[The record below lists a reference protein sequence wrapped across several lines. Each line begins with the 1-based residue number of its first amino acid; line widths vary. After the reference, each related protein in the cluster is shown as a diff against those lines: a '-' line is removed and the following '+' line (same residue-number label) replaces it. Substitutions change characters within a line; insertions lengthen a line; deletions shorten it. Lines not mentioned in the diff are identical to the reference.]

1 MFVVVILRTCFH
13 GMFPFHCGMFLHPS
27 GIKDG
32 EVTSKILA
40 PTNPRRLHNPERTP
54 THLPIPSELK
64 CLPFW
69 LSILFSSPQ
78 RVLVCMAHLCGL
90 NVFRWHEAS
99 PPTPH
104 VEVNCSSDVENVKH
118 IYPGDNWQQQLGVH
132 FCVLFLQR
140 PLLQS
145 LLQRSLLRRLLLQH
159 LSLQRSLLQRSLLF
173 VVATFVVAAFI
184 VAAFIVVC
192 CCSVH
197 CCSICCCSVCRCSVC
212 RCSVCCCSIC
222 CCLLLQR
229 SLLFVVAAF
238 VVVCCCS
245 ICCCLLLQRLL
256 LHFSVVGHLT
266 K

>member
-99 PPTPH
+99 PPTLH

-118 IYPGDNWQQQLGVH
+118 NLPRRQLTTTTG
-132 FCVLFLQR
+132 CALLC
-140 PLLQS
+140 PLPPAS
-145 LLQRSLLRRLLLQH
+145 VVAEFVAAIVVAA
-159 LSLQRSLLQRSLLF
+159 F

-197 CCSICCCSVCRCSVC
+197 CC
-212 RCSVCCCSIC
+212 
-222 CCLLLQR
+222 LLLQR
-229 SLLFVVAAF
+229 LSLQRSLLQHLLLFVVAAF
-238 VVVCCCS
+238 VVAFQCCRS
-245 ICCCLLLQRLL
+245 PNKIASLF
-256 LHFSVVGHLT
+256 LHHWSL
-266 K
+266 

>member
-13 GMFPFHCGMFLHPS
+13 GMFPFHCGTFLHPR

-40 PTNPRRLHNPERTP
+40 PTNPRRLHNIPERTP

-99 PPTPH
+99 PPTLH

-145 LLQRSLLRRLLLQH
+145 LLQRSLLRRLSLQH
-159 LSLQRSLLQRSLLF
+159 LSLQRSLLQRSLLQ
-173 VVATFVVAAFI
+173 
-184 VAAFIVVC
+184 
-192 CCSVH
+192 H
-197 CCSICCCSVCRCSVC
+197 
-212 RCSVCCCSIC
+212 
-222 CCLLLQR
+222 L
-229 SLLFVVAAF
+229 LLFVVAVF
-238 VVVCCCS
+238 VVAFQCCRS
-245 ICCCLLLQRLL
+245 PNKIASLF
-256 LHFSVVGHLT
+256 LHHWSL
-266 K
+266 